1 MLKMGPKQET
11 GSIWVKAQLLL
22 RYTSFGTREDNSDK
36 SRLLLIVSVVFEL
49 NADVDCFSALERR
62 RVSAL
67 AAEVN
72 ILGYGIHS

>member
-1 MLKMGPKQET
+1 
-11 GSIWVKAQLLL
+11 
-22 RYTSFGTREDNSDK
+22 
-36 SRLLLIVSVVFEL
+36 VFEL

-67 AAEVN
+67 VAEVD